1 MIKMNKI
8 IGLFLAL
15 CVGLFFVGDISA
27 AQVPN
32 NISPQ
37 QLAQFKKLSPAQQK
51 ALAQGMGINFNAIQ
65 KQMSGNEKNSID
77 NEQSLQ
83 QYYPRGTLFDEFG
96 NPTLEQQLE
105 NIPEEEKEKGPQPFG
120 YDVFANAPLTFAP
133 TTDVA
138 VPDDYI
144 IGTGDK
150 LNIQVFGKENSDYEF
165 TVSRQGEIVI
175 PQLGPFSVSGMT
187 FIEVKKFLSNEI
199 KSKILGV
206 DVVTTLSKLRSI
218 RVFVLGD
225 AFRPGQ
231 YVLSSLSSITHA
243 IFSSGGISDIGSL
256 RNIELKRSGKLITKL
271 DLYDF
276 LIKGDSSNDVMLKS
290 GDVVFINPVGK
301 RITIDGEVNRPAIYE
316 LSDNETFQSALKM
329 AGGLLPSAYPSSTVV
344 ERFNDSNLRVVRNVD
359 LTQEEVL
366 SGHVKSGDY
375 IKVKKT
381 SELFENSVMII
392 GAVTRPGKYQ
402 WIEGQRVS
410 DLIPNIHGYLEDE
423 ADITYS
429 LIIRE
434 KDIGRNI
441 EVLQFNFFNALS
453 DINSK
458 DNLALQSRD
467 KILVFS
473 NTEVPSSD
481 IDSLDSFAFT
491 KSELL
496 ALEKENAEQSYKDK
510 KFWQTYGDENNESA
524 LNQINDVDK
533 AEETLKRTYQSIEEL
548 TGAIEKKPELREL
561 SFFSRKRLLAP
572 VIEQLKRQ
580 AASGQPIEMVEIDGA
595 VKYPGVYPLAKNGR
609 VSDLVSAAGGL
620 QESAFIDNAEM
631 TRNEVINGKA
641 TKSTLNVN
649 INAVLSGDKLENS
662 LLQSKDRLNIHHI
675 PSWQDN
681 HIVELRG
688 EFVFPGKYTIRRG
701 ETLGEL
707 INRVGGF
714 TDFAYIEASLFTREK
729 LKQLELKNLVKVS
742 ESLRMEIAS
751 KNLSQ
756 RDGSANFDY
765 KQTSQL
771 LADLTNV
778 KPIGRLVVDVPLII
792 SNSEFDVTLENGDV
806 LYIPAKQ
813 NSVNV
818 VGQVQVASSHIHK
831 KDFTAL
837 DYVGLSGGIK
847 KQADD
852 ERIYVIKANG
862 AVEMPNESN
871 WFDST
876 DNTLKPGDTVVV
888 PLDSYYME
896 DLSLWQAA
904 TQIVYQAAVAVAAI
918 SGL

>member
-1 MIKMNKI
+1 MIKVNNVFV
-8 IGLFLAL
+8 LSLAL
-15 CVGLFFVGDISA
+15 ILSITFIGKLNA
-27 AQVPN
+27 AQMPS

-51 ALAQGMGINFNAIQ
+51 SLAQSMGIDLSAIQ
-65 KQMSGNEKNSID
+65 KQISGNQKNNSESEEI
-77 NEQSLQ
+77 LQ
-83 QYYPRGTLFDEFG
+83 QYYPRGTQFDEFG
-96 NPTLEQQLE
+96 NPTFETQLD
-105 NIPEEEKEKGPQPFG
+105 NQVEEEKDKGPQPFG

-133 TTDVA
+133 NIDIA

-150 LNIQVFGKENSDYEF
+150 LSIQVFGKENSDYEF
-165 TVSRQGEIVI
+165 AVSRQGEIVI

-187 FIEVKKFLSNEI
+187 FLEVKKFLSNEI

-206 DVVTTLSKLRSI
+206 DVVTTLSELRSI

-225 AFRPGQ
+225 AFKPGQ

-243 IFSSGGISDIGSL
+243 IFASGGISDIGSL

-290 GDVVFINPVGK
+290 GDVVFINPVGN

-316 LSDNETFQSALKM
+316 LSAGETFQSAIKM

-344 ERFNDSNLRVVRNVD
+344 ERFNDKNLRTVQNVD
-359 LTQEEVL
+359 LTKNQALL
-366 SGHVKSGDY
+366 SHVKSGDF
-375 IKVKKT
+375 IKVMKT
-381 SELFENSVMII
+381 SELFENSVTII

-402 WIEGQRVS
+402 WVEGQRIA
-410 DLIPNIHGYLEDE
+410 DLIPNIHAYLEDE

-429 LIIRE
+429 LVIRE

-441 EVLQFNFFNALS
+441 EVLQFNFFNAIGNL
-453 DINSK
+453 NSK
-458 DNLALQSRD
+458 DNIELKSRD

-473 NTEVPSSD
+473 NIEVPSSD

-491 KSELL
+491 KVELL
-496 ALEKENAEQSYKDK
+496 EQEKENAEQLYKDK
-510 KFWQTYGDENNESA
+510 KFWQFYGDENNETA
-524 LNQINDVDK
+524 FNKIEAVDK

-548 TGAIEKKPELREL
+548 TGVIEEEPELREL
-561 SFFSRKRLLAP
+561 GFFSRKRLLAP

-595 VKYPGVYPLAKNGR
+595 VKYPGIYPLAKNGKI
-609 VSDLVSAAGGL
+609 SDLIKAAGGL
-620 QESAFIDNAEM
+620 KESAFLENAEM
-631 TRNEVINGKA
+631 TRNDLIDGKV

-649 INAVLSGDKLENS
+649 INGVLTGNDIEDS
-662 LLQSKDRLNIHHI
+662 LLKSKDRLNIHHI
-675 PSWQDN
+675 PSWQEN
-681 HIVELRG
+681 HMVELRG

-756 RDGSANFDY
+756 REGSASFDY
-765 KQTSQL
+765 EQTSQL

-831 KDFTAL
+831 KGLTAL
-837 DYVGLSGGIK
+837 EYVGLSGGIK

-852 ERIYVIKANG
+852 DRIYVIKANG
-862 AVEMPNESN
+862 AVEIPNDGN
-871 WFDST
+871 WFSST
-876 DNTLKPGDTVVV
+876 DNSLKPGDTVVV

>member
-1 MIKMNKI
+1 MIKVKNI
-8 IGLFLAL
+8 FSLFLAL
-15 CVGLFFVGDISA
+15 FMGLICIVELSA
-27 AQVPN
+27 AQMPSS
-32 NISPQ
+32 ISPQ

-51 ALAQGMGINFNAIQ
+51 SLAQSMGINLSAIQ
-65 KQMSGNEKNSID
+65 QQISGSQNDSSD
-77 NEQSLQ
+77 NEQTLQ
-83 QYYPRGTLFDEFG
+83 QYYPRGTQFDEFG
-96 NPTLEQQLE
+96 NPTLEVQE
-105 NIPEEEKEKGPQPFG
+105 KGETEEDKGPQPFG
-120 YDVFANAPLTFAP
+120 YDVFANAPVTFAP
-133 TTDVA
+133 NIDIA
-138 VPDDYI
+138 VPDNYV
-144 IGTGDK
+144 IGSGDK
-150 LNIQVFGKENSDYEF
+150 LNIQIFGKENSDYEF

-187 FIEVKKFLSNEI
+187 FLEVKKFLSNEI
-199 KSKILGV
+199 KNKILGV
-206 DVVTTLSKLRSI
+206 DVVTTLRELRSI

-225 AFRPGQ
+225 AFKPGQ

-243 IFSSGGISDIGSL
+243 IFASGGISDIGSL
-256 RNIELKRSGKLITKL
+256 RNIELKRAGKLITKL
-271 DLYDF
+271 DLYDL

-290 GDVVFINPVGK
+290 GDVVFINSVGN
-301 RITIDGEVNRPAIYE
+301 RITVDGEVNRPAIYE
-316 LSDNETFQSALKM
+316 LSENETFQSALKM

-344 ERFNDSNLRVVRNVD
+344 ERFNENNLRVVRNLD
-359 LTQEEVL
+359 LTQKQALL
-366 SGHVKSGDY
+366 SQVKSGDF
-375 IKVKKT
+375 IKVMKT
-381 SELFENSVMII
+381 SELFENSVTII

-402 WIEGQRVS
+402 WVEGQRIA
-410 DLIPNIHGYLEDE
+410 DLIPNIHAYLEDE

-429 LIIRE
+429 LVIRE

-441 EVLQFNFFNALS
+441 EVLQFNFFNAIS
-453 DINSK
+453 DVNSK
-458 DNLALQSRD
+458 DNLALKSRD

-473 NTEVPSSD
+473 NIEVPTSD
-481 IDSLDSFAFT
+481 IESLDSFAFT

-496 ALEKENAEQSYKDK
+496 ELEKENAEQSYKDK
-510 KFWQTYGDENNESA
+510 KFWQFYGDENNESA
-524 LNQINDVDK
+524 FNQIEEVDK

-548 TGAIEKKPELREL
+548 TGAVEEEPELRDL
-561 SFFSRKRLLAP
+561 GFFSRKRLLAP
-572 VIEQLKRQ
+572 VIEQLRRQ

-595 VKYPGVYPLAKNGR
+595 VKYPGIYPLAKQGR
-609 VSDLVSAAGGL
+609 VSDLIAAAGGL
-620 QESAFIDNAEM
+620 KESAFLENAEM
-631 TRNEVINGKA
+631 TRNEIVDGKA
-641 TKSTLNVN
+641 TKSTLSIN
-649 INAVLSGDKLENS
+649 INKALSGSDIDNNY
-662 LLQSKDRLNIHHI
+662 LQSKDRLNIHHI
-675 PSWQDN
+675 PSWQEN
-681 HIVELRG
+681 HMVELRG

-714 TDFAYIEASLFTREK
+714 TDFAYLEASLFTREK

-742 ESLRMEIAS
+742 ENLRMEIAS

-756 RDGSANFDY
+756 REGSGAFDY

-778 KPIGRLVVDVPLII
+778 KPIGRLVVDVPLIV
-792 SNSEFDVTLENGDV
+792 SDSEFDVILENGDV

-831 KDFTAL
+831 KGFTAL

-852 ERIYVIKANG
+852 DRIYVIKANG
-862 AVEMPNESN
+862 AVEIPSSSN
-871 WFDST
+871 WFEST
-876 DNTLKPGDTVVV
+876 DESLKPGDTVVV

-904 TQIVYQAAVAVAAI
+904 TQIVYQAAVAVAAV